1 MSHADTV
8 AKFCCLGKQPIAY
21 MPAHASGMAKTSSKP
36 INIVVA
42 ENIAQAMERRNI
54 RTQAELA
61 KRSGVAQ
68 RTISNHLN
76 PANRVQG
83 ASGKPPSAKL
93 SELEQIAR
101 ALDVETWDLLRDL
114 TPTEREFYAKIEA
127 AYRSLRDQT

>member
-1 MSHADTV
+1 MS
-8 AKFCCLGKQPIAY
+8 K
-21 MPAHASGMAKTSSKP
+21 SSSKP
-36 INIVVA
+36 INLVVA

-68 RTISNHLN
+68 RTISNYLN

-83 ASGKPPSAKL
+83 ASGKQPSAKL

-114 TPTEREFYAKIEA
+114 SPQEREFYARIED
-127 AYRSLRDQT
+127 AYRRLRGSE